1 MKIMSSHFHIEP
13 EIIDS
18 RHAHKSEDEERDFI
32 QAVMSGNID
41 YVRKNCEEKR
51 FIDSNGVGQL
61 STDAVTNLKY
71 HMVITTALITRA
83 CIYKGLEPERAF
95 QMSDFYIQK
104 LDYAKT
110 IDDVTEIHD
119 HMVLD
124 FTGKMRLLKKNTGT
138 SKNINKAINYIYAH
152 IRERI
157 TVEDIA
163 EHTKLSASYLS
174 RQFSKETGISVSDYI
189 REKKVEEAKIL
200 LKNSEYSISEIA
212 DMLSFSSQ
220 SHFIQ
225 LFKSYTG
232 MTPKKYRSV
241 NTDDIWTDH
250 N

>member
-1 MKIMSSHFHIEP
+1 MGFLPRQLNIEP
-13 EIIDS
+13 DIS
-18 RHAHKSEDEERDFI
+18 NNRHAHKPEDEERDFL
-32 QAVMSGNID
+32 QAVMNGNID
-41 YVRKNCEEKR
+41 FVRKNCEDKR
-51 FIDSNGVGQL
+51 FTDSKGVGQL
-61 STDAVTNLKY
+61 STDAITNLKY

-83 CIYKGLEPERAF
+83 CIYKGLESETAF

-110 IDDVTEIHD
+110 IDDITEIHD

-138 SKNINKAINYIYAH
+138 SKNINKAINYIYSH
-152 IRERI
+152 IKERI

-163 EHTKLSASYLS
+163 GYTKLSASYLS
-174 RQFSKETGISVSDYI
+174 RQFSKETGISISDYI
-189 REKKVEEAKIL
+189 REKKTEEAKTL
-200 LKNSEYSISEIA
+200 LKKSEYSIQEIA

-225 LFKSYTG
+225 IFKNYTG

-241 NTDDIWTDH
+241 NTDDIWS
-250 N
+250 